1 MSSQKNTMTRDAMLF
16 LPAKIVEGI
25 LVIACSSLYTH
36 IFAKSAVG
44 VFGILNTTV
53 QLVYLITAGWIL
65 NATARYIGEEY
76 HKDQGRALFSTISTV
91 YLLLCAVTVGVFFI
105 VSVQTGEPL
114 WKGGSAMFIS
124 YTLFQILNA
133 ALIQLGKI
141 GASIVLSL
149 TSATCKLA
157 IAFTIV
163 RGVAEYP
170 SAVPAVAANAIAD
183 GIAGLGA
190 VLVLSIPRVARLRFF
205 SLSLLKK
212 FFAFGAPLM
221 GVSIAISLLNMID
234 RYLVT
239 GFFGEE
245 IFAVYNSNNSIASGI
260 FTMLSVGVM
269 RGVYP
274 TVLRSW
280 QEGGIQTAKP
290 LLDDG
295 ARLYLLIAAPAV
307 TGLTAV
313 SLPMS
318 RFLFAAGYEA
328 GASVISYTAIAMIFM
343 GLTEYANKAYELEQA
358 TIHVLQNSA
367 MAAIIKVICSLILLK
382 TLGFTGGAIGSIIAF
397 GFYFAIT
404 CIRVRHRFLFHIPT
418 KNLLRIIVSAI
429 LCGVSAYACTLLP
442 IKNLFRLLT
451 AIAVGAVVYGAAILL
466 SGEGKTEWEAFLRK
480 IRSLRSRR

>member
-1 MSSQKNTMTRDAMLF
+1 MTRDAMLF
-16 LPAKIVEGI
+16 LPAKIAEGI

-36 IFAKSAVG
+36 IFAKGAVG

-53 QLVYLITAGWIL
+53 QLFYLIAAGWML
-65 NATARYIGEEY
+65 NAIARYVGEEY
-76 HKDQGRALFSTISTV
+76 QKDQGSALFSTISTV
-91 YLLLCAVTVGVFFI
+91 YLLLCAIAVGVFFI
-105 VSVQTGEPL
+105 VSIQTGEPL
-114 WKGGSAMFIS
+114 WKGASAMFIS

-149 TSATCKLA
+149 TSATCKLL

-163 RGVAEYP
+163 HGAAEYP
-170 SAVPAVAANAIAD
+170 SAIPAVAANAIAD

-190 VLVLSIPRVARLRFF
+190 VFVLSIPRVARLRFF
-205 SLSLLKK
+205 SLPLLKK

-260 FTMLSVGVM
+260 FTMLSTGVM

-274 TVLRSW
+274 TVLCSW
-280 QEGGIQTAKP
+280 REGGIQTAKP
-290 LLDDG
+290 LLDEG

-307 TGLTAV
+307 TGLTAI

-328 GASVISYTAIAMIFM
+328 GASVISYTAFAMIFM

-367 MAAIIKVICSLILLK
+367 IAAVIKVICSLILLK
-382 TLGFTGGAIGSIIAF
+382 ALGFTGGAIGSIIAF
-397 GFYFAIT
+397 GSYFAIT
-404 CIRVRHRFLFHIPT
+404 CIRVRRRFLFHIPT
-418 KNLLRIIVSAI
+418 KSVIRILGSAI
-429 LCGVSAYACTLLP
+429 LCGFSAYICTLLP
-442 IKNLFRLLT
+442 VGNFIRLLT
-451 AIAVGAVVYGAAILL
+451 GIAVGAIVYGAAILI
-466 SGEGKTEWEAFLRK
+466 SGEGKAEWEMILRK
-480 IRSLRSRR
+480 VRGRR